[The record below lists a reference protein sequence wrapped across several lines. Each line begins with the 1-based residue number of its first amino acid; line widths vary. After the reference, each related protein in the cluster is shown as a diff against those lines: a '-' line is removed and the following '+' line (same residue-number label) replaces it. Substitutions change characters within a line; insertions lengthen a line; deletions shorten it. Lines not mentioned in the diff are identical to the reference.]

1 MRSNIQ
7 PIFAVLL
14 IGIFSSIAAQDI
26 SDAEYEKP
34 LGKNFFFK
42 IVTDPNVDPRKCA
55 VGMACA
61 AQAVRDG
68 HNVEIFFASHAVL
81 LLQEAYLNALDRR
94 ASTPAGTCRGFFST
108 LVEGGAGIHCS
119 TGSQAVVGVT
129 PDDPD
134 QVLIQGYNLNWSSPQ
149 GVVALSCSSEV
160 QLVY

>member
-1 MRSNIQ
+1 MRRNIQ

-68 HNVEIFFASHAVL
+68 HNVEIFFAS
-81 LLQEAYLNALDRR
+81 
-94 ASTPAGTCRGFFST
+94 
-108 LVEGGAGIHCS
+108 
-119 TGSQAVVGVT
+119 QAVVGVT